1 MKRYQMYL
9 DPVDINAI
17 DKIAEL
23 ASIPR
28 SQIVR
33 DLISLVSERYTKLIP
48 KENKTTKRMRHPF
61 DKFIGRFK
69 LGDPK
74 AYLKVDEIYLKD

>member
-1 MKRYQMYL
+1 MYL

-48 KENKTTKRMRHPF
+48 KEKQIKNSITHPF
-61 DKFIGRFK
+61 DKFIGKYK
-69 LGDPK
+69 LNDPK
-74 AYLKVDEIYLKD
+74 AYQKIDEIYLKD

>member
-1 MKRYQMYL
+1 MRRYQMYL

-17 DKIAEL
+17 DKIAQL
-23 ASIPR
+23 VSIPR

-48 KENKTTKRMRHPF
+48 KENKTTKGTSHPF
-61 DKFIGRFK
+61 DKFIGKFK

-74 AYLKVDEIYLKD
+74 AYLKIDEIYLKD

>member
-9 DPVDINAI
+9 NPIDINAI

-23 ASIPR
+23 ASITR

-48 KENKTTKRMRHPF
+48 KENRTTKRIHHPF
-61 DKFIGRFK
+61 DKFIGKFK
-69 LGDPK
+69 LSDPK
-74 AYLKVDEIYLKD
+74 AYQKIDEIYLKD